1 MGTPVTGR
9 EMRRLLVST
18 LITAIVLSTPLRA
31 THARVADQALIVV
44 RGRVVCLDSAGR
56 PLNSLFACDE
66 TNRSFGFSTKDGKL
80 YKFLPADAM
89 TAMFTDMR
97 VRQRDLQITARLR
110 AGDQLEL
117 IKVQSVKEG
126 KLYDIFYFCEVCNIR
141 AYAPGPCPC
150 CRNELEFRETPT

>member
-1 MGTPVTGR
+1 
-9 EMRRLLVST
+9 
-18 LITAIVLSTPLRA
+18 
-31 THARVADQALIVV
+31 
-44 RGRVVCLDSAGR
+44 
-56 PLNSLFACDE
+56 
-66 TNRSFGFSTKDGKL
+66 
-80 YKFLPADAM
+80 M

-126 KLYDIFYFCEVCNIR
+126 KLYDLFYFCEVCNIR

-150 CRNELEFRETPT
+150 CRNEMEFRETPN